1 MSTAY
6 LILENGKVFKGE
18 SFGFDGETEGE
29 LVFTTDMIGCLET
42 LTNPCYCGQIVV
54 QTFPLAGNYGVI
66 PANFESENVWPKAYI
81 VREWCRDP
89 SNFRNEGDLDAF
101 LKSREIPGICGID
114 TRALTRIIRDAG
126 RMTARV
132 SKNPVLT
139 SSELASLMAYKVT
152 GCVPEVSA
160 KTPYYLNGGPDARYN
175 IVVWDFGV
183 KKSMLDALT
192 SMGCN
197 LAVVPA
203 DTPARKIA
211 GLGPDGVVLSNGPGD
226 PAENEDI
233 IREIWTL
240 SKNEFPTLAVGL
252 GHQMLAIA
260 RGAKTARIGCGHYG
274 SNHPVMD
281 KYTGRV
287 FITSQHHS
295 YAVTED
301 SLPTSLNINYVNCND
316 GTCEGIEYADLPA
329 FSVQF
334 DPVCCAGVPDAKW
347 RYRKFRDLVDTC
359 MIGGGD

>member
-334 DPVCCAGVPDAKW
+334 DPVCCAGDPDAKW
-347 RYRKFRDLVDTC
+347 LYRKFLDLVDTC

>member
-81 VREWCRDP
+81 VREWCQDP
-89 SNFRNEGDLDAF
+89 SNFRSEGDLDAF
-101 LKSREIPGICGID
+101 LKSHEIPGICGID

-126 RMTARV
+126 QMSARI
-132 SKNPVLT
+132 SKKPTLD

-152 GCVPEVSA
+152 GCVPEVTA
-160 KTPYYLNGGPDARYN
+160 KTPYYVNGGADARYN

-192 SMGCN
+192 SLGCN

-203 DTPARKIA
+203 DTPARKIT
-211 GLGPDGVVLSNGPGD
+211 GLAPDGVVLSNGP
-226 PAENEDI
+226 EDI
-233 IREIWTL
+233 IREIGTL
-240 SKNEFPTLAVGL
+240 CKNQFPTLAVGL

-281 KYTGRV
+281 KYTGKV

-295 YAVTED
+295 YAVTEE

-334 DPVCCAGVPDAKW
+334 DPVCCAGDPDAKW
-347 RYRKFRDLVDTC
+347 LYRKFLDLVDTC